1 MSTLGDIL
9 EQLQDPS
16 ELERLMLEAGDLAMA
31 ARLNKLG
38 DDQGGDPGLLALQA
52 VDAFTRG
59 ADDEAWVRLIG
70 RIQNADAPAAVCLS
84 EMLHW
89 AMAH

>member
-1 MSTLGDIL
+1 MNTLGEIL
-9 EQLQDPS
+9 AQLQDPS

-31 ARLNKLG
+31 ARLSKL
-38 DDQGGDPGLLALQA
+38 DCDQGGDPGLLALQA

-70 RIQNADAPAAVCLS
+70 RIQDADAPAAVCLN

-89 AMAH
+89 ALAH